1 MDTAPAQTA
10 PRSRLLEFTVLGT
23 VLAAILYVVGFQSET
38 RRAEAL
44 DRPLR
49 QAWESFAATNQS
61 SEATAGLTLDQLP
74 AALETIR
81 QSVADLAEL
90 RLVVAER
97 IGLPAD
103 VVAQIQSPFLFI
115 DFENERLR
123 HAESLFALARSKK
136 VAFAPD
142 ATNGLPQYTADTA
155 EPSLLW
161 ARLEFSRQ
169 LLLAAIH
176 AQVGAVR
183 ELVQL
188 PAVSHRSLINGR
200 RLYEELPM
208 RVEVV
213 GAVEPVGRFLASL
226 PLRDAELEAT
236 GLAGVLTNKPALF
249 LSHLLARKSAPERP
263 AELRAEL
270 IVSGFVP
277 LETGRGTA
285 SPRATAALLR

>member
-1 MDTAPAQTA
+1 MDPASAKTT
-10 PRSRLLEFTVLGT
+10 PREHLLEFTVLGA
-23 VLAAILYVVGFQSET
+23 VLAAILYVVGFQAEA

-74 AALETIR
+74 ATLEAIR
-81 QSVADLAEL
+81 QSVSDLAEV
-90 RLVVAER
+90 RLLVAER
-97 IGLPAD
+97 VSLPAD
-103 VVAQIQSPFLFI
+103 VVAQLQGPFLFI

-123 HAESLFALARSKK
+123 HAESLFALARSRK
-136 VAFAPD
+136 VVFEPA
-142 ATNGLPQYTADTA
+142 ATNGLPRYTADTG

-169 LLLAAIH
+169 LLLTAIH
-176 AQVGAVR
+176 AQLGAVR
-183 ELVQL
+183 ELAQL

-213 GAVEPVGRFLASL
+213 GTADPMSRFLASL
-226 PLRDAELEAT
+226 PLRGAELEAT
-236 GLAGVLTNKPALF
+236 GLAGALTNKPALF
-249 LSHLLARKSAPERP
+249 LSHFLARKSAPERP

-270 IVSGFVP
+270 IISGFVP
-277 LETGRGTA
+277 LETGRDAA
-285 SPRATAALLR
+285 SPRATAANLR